1 MYHPVLPMSS
11 GSLLFRR
18 EIRPRHYLYSVTAI
32 RGRDRNLSGVVL
44 LLRDITRLREVERL
58 KSEFVMATSHE
69 LRTPLTSLG
78 MSIDLLMEHAGQE
91 LAAKDQDLLRAAH
104 EEVHRMK
111 DLVNDL
117 LDLSRIEAGR
127 IELKFEKYPG
137 SDPVRLCSG
146 FVQGPVGH
154 EPGHAHPRGNRRSA
168 PRSRGRQQDHLG
180 ADEPG
185 VQCPPVCE
193 QGRAYRAHGA
203 EDRTASSRVG
213 P

>member
-1 MYHPVLPMSS
+1 VVFDTELKVTGINPAARRMLGSGFADDSTFHCSDILPDPRVCD
-11 GSLLFRR
+11 LIR
-18 EIRPRHYLYSVTAI
+18 ETVETGIPPSAPDEQRIIALSEGDQARHYLYSITAI

-111 DLVNDL
+111 DLVSDL
-117 LDLSRIEAGR
+117 LDL
-127 IELKFEKYPG
+127 
-137 SDPVRLCSG
+137 
-146 FVQGPVGH
+146 
-154 EPGHAHPRGNRRSA
+154 
-168 PRSRGRQQDHLG
+168 
-180 ADEPG
+180 
-185 VQCPPVCE
+185 
-193 QGRAYRAHGA
+193 
-203 EDRTASSRVG
+203 
-213 P
+213 